1 MKGILLVG
9 SVQCVGH
16 EGCCCGLGGMFR
28 YIVVFES
35 RYNMVG
41 QFAIQYFCGGFL
53 DGKMTAWLI
62 G

>member
-1 MKGILLVG
+1 MNGILLVG

-16 EGCCCGLGGMFR
+16 EGFLLWLR
-28 YIVVFES
+28 WLLRNIVVFES

-41 QFAIQYFCGGFL
+41 RFAIQYFCSGFL
-53 DGKMTAWLI
+53 DGKMTAWLN